1 MISNKFILSALAL
14 GMAAL
19 VAAPAATAVQEVGA
33 GKTHPTIQAA
43 IDASAGTT
51 DTVVV
56 FSGTYAEDI
65 AWNKTCNIV
74 EAPGETAII
83 SGSGG
88 GYIINP
94 SGAGDRTMDSIDI
107 LMRGGQAGAMINNA
121 GHITIQN
128 CNLTDVGSGTY
139 AGAGLGIVANTTT
152 TLSNVN
158 FTLYDAVYG
167 AGFIHRQGGNPN
179 APIQLVDCDISVRG
193 AMVIAGNDGQIKL
206 VRTNWVYPSGNGA
219 TNNES
224 YMTNGTPP
232 LDGTIRQFVFEDSS
246 ITGNSN
252 AIGLGLDN
260 VTVYATGSK
269 FQFTGGLA
277 INAPRRPGWF
287 HSYVN
292 CSWILDK
299 DVTFPNVIL
308 NPGDGGNGTLEF
320 EHSTFVI
327 TDGDDTG
334 ASLYSGGNA
343 FDVNLVVNNSILWL
357 QGSTVGIVQGTLNA
371 GTVTAGNNL
380 RFGYDGAGTGD
391 VLTGTIIDADPLLEP
406 DFIHL
411 TSTSP
416 AIDAGVGIGVTTD
429 IDGESR
435 PLGAGFD
442 LGADEF
448 TAGPPVLGAHHWSQ
462 Y

>member
-33 GKTHPTIQAA
+33 GKTHATIQAA
-43 IDASAGTT
+43 ITASAGTT

-65 AWNKTCNIV
+65 AWDKTCDIV
-74 EAPGETAII
+74 EAPGETAVI

-94 SGAGDRTMDSIDI
+94 SSPGDRTMDGIDI
-107 LMRGGQAGAMINNA
+107 QLRGGQAGAMINN
-121 GHITIQN
+121 GPHVIIQN
-128 CNLTDVGSGTY
+128 CNLTDVGGDTY

-152 TLSNVN
+152 TLQNVN
-158 FTLYDAVYG
+158 ITLYDVVYG

-179 APIQLVDCDISVRG
+179 APIQLIDCDISARG
-193 AMVIAGNDGQIKL
+193 QMVNAGTDGSIKL
-206 VRTNWVYPSGNGA
+206 VRTNWVYPTGNGA
-219 TNNES
+219 AANES
-224 YMTNGTPP
+224 YMSNGQPP
-232 LDGTIRQFVFEDSS
+232 LDNTIRQFVYEDST
-246 ITGNSN
+246 ITGNAN
-252 AIGLGLDN
+252 CIGLGLDN
-260 VTVYATGSK
+260 ANVFATGSK

-277 INAPRRPGWF
+277 LNAPRRPGWV
-287 HSYVN
+287 HSYIN

-308 NPGDGGNGTLEF
+308 NPGDGGNGTLIF

-371 GTVTAGNNL
+371 GTVTAGTNL

-391 VLTGTIIDADPLLEP
+391 VLTGTIIDADPLLDT

-411 TSTSP
+411 TVGSP
-416 AIDAGVGIGVTTD
+416 AIDAGVDIGATSD
-429 IDGESR
+429 IDGDSR
-435 PLGAGFD
+435 PLGAAPD

-448 TAGPPVLGAHHWSQ
+448 QVPASSHHWSQ